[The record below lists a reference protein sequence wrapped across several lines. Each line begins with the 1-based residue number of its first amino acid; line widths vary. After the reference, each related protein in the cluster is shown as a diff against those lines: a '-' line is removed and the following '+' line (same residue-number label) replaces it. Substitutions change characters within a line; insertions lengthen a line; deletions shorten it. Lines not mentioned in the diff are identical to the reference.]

1 MSAAP
6 QKRVR
11 TYSHKEPINM
21 DIAFILDSLFSVLN
35 GVDFSFGSAGLDTI
49 LPNLPTP
56 GA

>member
-1 MSAAP
+1 
-6 QKRVR
+6 
-11 TYSHKEPINM
+11 M